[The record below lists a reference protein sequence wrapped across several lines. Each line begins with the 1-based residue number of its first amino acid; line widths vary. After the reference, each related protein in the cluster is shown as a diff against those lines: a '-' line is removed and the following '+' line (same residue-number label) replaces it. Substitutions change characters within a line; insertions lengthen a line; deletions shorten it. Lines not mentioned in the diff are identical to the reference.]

1 MLHTFEMKKCFMLQI
16 NMALILLS
24 LWGQPITSTSDVAH
38 PKRPPNLVFIMSDQ
52 HSYDMVGWH
61 KGSQAITPNLSRL
74 AQKGIIFNHAVST
87 SPQCTP
93 FRGILMSGMHAIRN
107 GAINNDIRMLSS
119 EQAGHPGAYFAEQ
132 LEKQGYRT
140 GYIGKWHLYGGNRA
154 RAIPPGAFRYGFN
167 ETFLSNNCT
176 LTFDA
181 GKAYWWDSAGNREY
195 HDVWEPFGQSMQ
207 AQTFISEQD
216 DRPFALFIAYH
227 PPHDLGSNNYKA
239 PAEYMDIY
247 DISTISIRPNSEDN
261 IENRIRY
268 KGHLAMITGLDEAI
282 GLIIEYL
289 QAKGVLENTMVVFT
303 SDHGDMLYSHR
314 WPNNKGR
321 PEQESVRVPLMISW
335 PEGLDAGIQETPIG
349 TLDLMPTILGLMD
362 IHPPA
367 SCQGSDLSRL
377 IIRGRELRR
386 RKVPIYNHQ
395 HNWRGV
401 YSRRYTYAF
410 CTDPAGDPEILPH
423 SDTVH
428 SRFVLYDRKRDHWEM
443 RNLYHQPGYAM
454 VRKRLASVTSRWMSE
469 TGDPDMPYR
478 KIAGIIRKS
487 SATTES
493 GWPAIEGE
501 VIGVP
506 SALIAAKRKE

>member
-1 MLHTFEMKKCFMLQI
+1 MLHT
-16 NMALILLS
+16 NMGIILLT
-24 LWGQPITSTSDVAH
+24 LWGQLISSPSDDVNS
-38 PKRPPNLVFIMSDQ
+38 KRPPNLVFIMSDQ

-61 KGSQAITPNLSRL
+61 KGSQSITPNLSRL
-74 AQKGIIFNHAVST
+74 SQKGIIFKHAVST

-140 GYIGKWHLYGGNRA
+140 GYIGKWHLYGGDRA
-154 RAIPPGAFRYGFN
+154 RPIPSGAFRYGFN

-181 GKAYWWDSAGNREY
+181 GKAYWWDSAGNRQY
-195 HDVWEPFGQSMQ
+195 HDVWEPIGQSMQ
-207 AQTFISEQD
+207 ARSFISEQD

-227 PPHDLGSNNYKA
+227 PPHDLGGNNYKA
-239 PAEYMDIY
+239 PTKYMNIY
-247 DISTISIRPNSEDN
+247 DTSTIRIRPNSQDN
-261 IENRIRY
+261 PENRNRY

-282 GLIIEYL
+282 GLIIETMRE
-289 QAKGVLENTMVVFT
+289 KGVLENTIVVFT
-303 SDHGDMLYSHR
+303 SDHGDMLFAHK

-349 TLDLMPTILGLMD
+349 TLDLLPTILGLMG
-362 IHPPA
+362 IHPPG

-377 IIRGRELRR
+377 ITRGRQIRN

-410 CTDPAGDPEILPH
+410 CTDPENDPEKLPH
-423 SDTVH
+423 SDTSY
-428 SRFVLYDRKRDHWEM
+428 SRFLLYDRKWDQWED
-443 RNLYHQPGYAM
+443 RNLYHHRRYSRI
-454 VRKRLASVTSRWMSE
+454 RKKLASATIRWMKE
-469 TGDPDMPYR
+469 TGDPDMPYS
-478 KIAGIIRKS
+478 KIAAIIKKS
-487 SATTES
+487 FNTDEK
-493 GWPAIEGE
+493 GWPATEGE
-501 VIGVP
+501 IRGVP
-506 SALIAAKRKE
+506 SVLIATQTP